1 MVKPILLWQNIPSI
15 HQAPLVRELAS
26 QWAGRVLLVVEEG
39 VSKHRQKQGWQQ
51 PDFGNAEL
59 IINPSRQH
67 RHEIISNV
75 GENSIHL
82 FSGIRAYPQTYWSL
96 KQVARTNASL
106 AIYAEHVDDRGWRG
120 PIKRLQYWFDALRW
134 GGRVDL
140 MLITGQRGRK
150 WFANRGFPKAKIV
163 PFAYFPEPAMLDAST
178 LPLTQ
183 KQSVDQ
189 IDLLF
194 LGQLIPRKGLDL
206 LLLSLAGQQ
215 ARPWY
220 LRIAGMG
227 SHRQAYHQLAE
238 QLGIAARVEWLGPVP
253 NHQVPSLLTAADCLI
268 LPSRYD
274 GWGAVVNE
282 ALLAGTPALV
292 SDACGASELVES
304 SDRGLVFAAD
314 SQAALIQALA
324 NQLNKGPN
332 SSEHRLAI
340 QAWAQ
345 KAISPAIGAK
355 YLLEQF
361 RILKSATHPLTIPP
375 WLH

>member
-1 MVKPILLWQNIPSI
+1 MADIFFWHNVPCI
-15 HQAPLVRELAS
+15 HTAPLLKALAS
-26 QWAGRVLLVVEEG
+26 QWQGRVFVVTELYLYEE
-39 VSKHRQKQGWQQ
+39 RIKQGWSQ
-51 PDFGNAEL
+51 PDYGVAKL
-59 IINPSRQH
+59 IIAPSRQK
-67 RHEIISNV
+67 RLDLIEQAAI
-75 GENSIHL
+75 NSIHI
-82 FSGIRAYPQTYWSL
+82 FGGIRAYPETYWSL

-106 AIYAEHVDDRGWRG
+106 AIYAENVDDRGLRG
-120 PIKRLQYWFDALRW
+120 PIKRLQYSFDALRW
-134 GGRVDL
+134 GNRVDL

-150 WFANRGFPKAKIV
+150 WFANMGFPKAKIV
-163 PFAYFPEPAMLDAST
+163 PFAYFPEPAILDGST

-189 IDLLF
+189 INLLF
-194 LGQLIPRKGLDL
+194 LGQLIPRKGVDL

-220 LRIAGMG
+220 LRIAGIG

-238 QLGIAARVEWLGPVP
+238 QLGVSARVEWLGPVP

-304 SDRGLVFAAD
+304 SDRGLVFTAV
-314 SQAALIQALA
+314 SQAALTQALA
-324 NQLNKGPN
+324 NQLNKGPSN
-332 SSEHRLAI
+332 SEQRLAI

-345 KAISPAIGAK
+345 NSITPAVAAR
-355 YLLEQF
+355 YLLDLF
-361 RILKSATHPLTIPP
+361 SNAKHGYSIPAPAP
-375 WLH
+375 WL

>member
-1 MVKPILLWQNIPSI
+1 MADIFFWNNVPCILT
-15 HQAPLVRELAS
+15 APFLRALAS
-26 QWAGRVLLVVEEG
+26 QWQGRVFVVTEFHLYEE
-39 VSKHRQKQGWQQ
+39 RIKQGWSQ
-51 PDFGNAEL
+51 PDYGVAKL
-59 IINPSRQH
+59 IIAPSRQK
-67 RHEIISNV
+67 RLDLIEQAAI
-75 GENSIHL
+75 NSIHI
-82 FSGIRAYPQTYWSL
+82 FGGIRAYPQTYWSM
-96 KQVARTNASL
+96 KQVARTNATL

-332 SSEHRLAI
+332 SSEQRLAI

-345 KAISPAIGAK
+345 KAITPAVAAR
-355 YLLEQF
+355 YLLDLF
-361 RILKSATHPLTIPP
+361 GNAHHGYSIPTAAP
-375 WLH
+375 WL